1 MPSEERAFAPVA
13 QAKFSICLTRR
24 SETEIRRL
32 RQNVYLC
39 NFPVF
44 AKRRFASNPLSSG
57 SSGKCSFAIAKKLQN
72 LTQIISDG
80 RTPLTSRFSAADA
93 DRYTSDGH
101 PFLMRFGFFCASCR
115 AFFKSAFLSASKP
128 RTTPPDARAG
138 CERMSGTRAA
148 NAANVANVSSVRNA
162 GNVKESH
169 TAKGPPRRAPAARTA
184 SPQAAALGARA
195 R

>member
-32 RQNVYLC
+32 RQSVYLC
-39 NFPVF
+39 NFSVF
-44 AKRRFASNPLSSG
+44 AKRRFASNPLSSR

-93 DRYTSDGH
+93 DRYTFDGH
-101 PFLMRFGFFCASCR
+101 PFLMRFGFFCATCR
-115 AFFKSAFLSASKP
+115 AFFESAFLSASKP

-138 CERMSGTRAA
+138 SERMSGTRSA
-148 NAANVANVSSVRNA
+148 NAANVSNVRNA

-169 TAKGPPRRAPAARTA
+169 TAKGPTRRAPAARTA
-184 SPQAAALGARA
+184 SPQAAVLGTPAR
-195 R
+195 

>member
-1 MPSEERAFAPVA
+1 MPSEERAFAPVV

-32 RQNVYLC
+32 RQSVYFC

-44 AKRRFASNPLSSG
+44 AKRRFASNPLPSR
-57 SSGKCSFAIAKKLQN
+57 SSGKYSFAIAKKLQN

-101 PFLMRFGFFCASCR
+101 PFLMRFGFFCATCR
-115 AFFKSAFLSASKP
+115 AFFESAFLSASKP

-138 CERMSGTRAA
+138 CERMSGTRSANAA
-148 NAANVANVSSVRNA
+148 NAAKVSSVRNA

-169 TAKGPPRRAPAARTA
+169 TAKGPPRHAPAARTA
-184 SPQAAALGARA
+184 SPQTAALGAPA